1 MITREIPFSRINA
14 NTVRHCHPRKRLG
27 PANDLWSIVSGD
39 CERAFLKKITSIHL
53 PDVLTIP
60 MYLIPTLRRNI
71 QFRGK
76 PCSADVTAPTSRGR
90 G

>member
-14 NTVRHCHPRKRLG
+14 NTVRHCHPRLG
-27 PANDLWSIVSGD
+27 SANDLWSIVSGD

-71 QFRGK
+71 QFLGK
-76 PCSADVTAPTSRGR
+76 PCSTDVTAPTSRGR